1 VDLDI
6 FFLYFKEEIAAL
18 EAKLSRLKE
27 KEMELTESIKQEENK
42 IESVKMTF
50 SSEQNALDKQQQEIE
65 AREKSLQEEFV
76 SENKLLRCNSDIT
89 YITLFLFSR
98 SFQK

>member
-1 VDLDI
+1 M
-6 FFLYFKEEIAAL
+6 
-18 EAKLSRLKE
+18 EAKLARLKE
-27 KEMELTESIKQEENK
+27 EEIELTESVKQEENK

-89 YITLFLFSR
+89 YIIPLLFSR
-98 SFQK
+98 GFEK